1 MENCRG
7 RDREV
12 KGSGS
17 AHRRGDGLGSGPVGR
32 ADGYSIVVVVFGFR
46 TGGTWRWLKRTF
58 W

>member
-1 MENCRG
+1 MEDCRG

-32 ADGYSIVVVVFGFR
+32 ADGYSGR
-46 TGGTWRWLKRTF
+46 GGSASGQTGPGGG
-58 W
+58 

>member
-1 MENCRG
+1 MEDCRG

-32 ADGYSIVVVVFGFR
+32 ADGCGSASGQAGP
-46 TGGTWRWLKRTF
+46 GGG
-58 W
+58 